1 MNKIDMVKPYVEKVL
16 KEYLQSETLIIDD
29 DGDVP
34 IRVSSAMYYVRVLDR
49 DPVMVQLFAPL
60 VRNVK
65 KSAKLLEAINQIN
78 SEIIGARVF
87 WHDDDVMVATEML
100 AETLDPAE
108 LSGQCGNIGSIAD
121 NYDNKLQEEFGGEVF
136 FTEPEGEESVDV

>member
-1 MNKIDMVKPYVEKVL
+1 MNRVDLVKPYVEKVL
-16 KEYLQSETLIIDD
+16 KEYLETETLIIDD

-34 IRVSSAMYYVRVLDR
+34 IRVGSAMYYVRVLDM
-49 DPVMVQLFAPL
+49 DPVMVRLFAPL

-78 SEIIGARVF
+78 TEIIGARVF
-87 WHDDDVMVATEML
+87 WDDDDVTVATEMP

-108 LSGQCGNIGSIAD
+108 MSGQCVNIGNIAD
-121 NYDNKLQEEFGGEVF
+121 TYDNKLQEEFGGEVF